1 MNKSPRAH
9 AKVIYLFTVKAL
21 LLALALPVL
30 GFAASNLPREPGAV
44 YLEDLALKP
53 VKLATIADA
62 SVASKPADGAFLG
75 TILKGRPVEMLAVA
89 DGLARVRGQ
98 AQQGGVVGWV
108 DLRALT
114 PLKSEFLDSLRQN
127 AKRKG
132 EVDALIAKGEVALN
146 MTPEEV
152 TAALGKA
159 QKKSSKLDAGGRKET
174 WEFVRYTR
182 VPQET
187 TGYDRYGRLVTTTVY
202 VKVPSGK
209 LTVNFE
215 NSLVTALDQTEGTT
229 DVQVAPRIIPAPIL
243 VAF

>member
-1 MNKSPRAH
+1 M
-9 AKVIYLFTVKAL
+9 KAL

-30 GFAASNLPREPGAV
+30 GIAATSLPREPGAI

-53 VKLATIADA
+53 VRLVTTANAQV
-62 SVASKPADGAFLG
+62 SSKTADGNYLG
-75 TILKGRPVEMLAVA
+75 VIPKGRAVELLAVA

-98 AQQGGVVGWV
+98 AQQGGVAGWV
-108 DLRALT
+108 ELNTLT
-114 PLKSEFLDSLRQN
+114 PLKAEFLDSLRQN
-127 AKRKG
+127 AKRKA
-132 EVDALIAKGEVALN
+132 EVDAMIAKGEVALN
-146 MTPEEV
+146 MTPDEV
-152 TAALGKA
+152 NAALGKA
-159 QKKSSKLDAGGRKET
+159 QKKVSKLDAGGRKET

-187 TGYDRYGRLVTTTVY
+187 TGYDRFGRLVTTTVY

-215 NSLVTALDQTEGTT
+215 NNLVSSLEQSEGNT
-229 DVQVAPRIIPAPIL
+229 DVQAAPRIIPAPVL